1 MKLLDSQKISRQ
13 QIDPSIQN
21 AAETISAGYLKE
33 IVNRIAIP
41 RHYVAEAANNRYI
54 RDLIFQELEAF
65 EYVVSFQGIH
75 DNIVAY
81 PKPLKANEPVILV
94 GAHYDSVPFS
104 PGADDNASAVAAL
117 LACARSLSRLNVS
130 YPVCFLA
137 FNREEEHFLGS
148 RDFVRTGLPEIEISV
163 AEAHIFEM
171 VGYCGDQKVPSGLP
185 IRLPKQ
191 GDFLGV
197 LGNRRSNHL
206 IKPLL
211 ALAAGYL
218 PGFQV
223 LGLQVYLGAERVFP
237 VLKRSDHVP
246 FWSIGLPAL
255 MWTDTAEF
263 RNPNYH
269 KRTDTPETLDYDFL
283 RSVTQLALLR
293 ILTFEPNRLF
303 WERKLQT

>member
-1 MKLLDSQKISRQ
+1 MKLLDSQKIYRQ
-13 QIDPSIQN
+13 QIDPTVQY

-41 RHYVAEAANNRYI
+41 RHYIAEASNNRHV
-54 RDLIFQELEAF
+54 RDLIFKELE
-65 EYVVSFQGIH
+65 SFGYAVFLQGIY
-75 DNIVAY
+75 DNVVAY
-81 PKPLKANEPVILV
+81 PRSLKAKEPVILI

-104 PGADDNASAVAAL
+104 PGADDNASAMAAL
-117 LACARSLSRLNVS
+117 LACAGGLSLLDVP
-130 YPVCFLA
+130 YPVCFAA
-137 FNREEEHFLGS
+137 FNREEERFRGS
-148 RDFVRTGLPEIEISV
+148 WDFVRTGLPENEITV

-171 VGYCGDQKVPSGLP
+171 VGYSGDQKVPAGLP
-185 IRLPKQ
+185 IRLPKK

-206 IKPLL
+206 LRPLL
-211 ALAAGYL
+211 TLAATYL

-223 LGLQVYLGAERVFP
+223 LGLQVYLGTERVFP

-246 FWSIGLPAL
+246 FWGVGLPAL

-283 RSVTQLALLR
+283 RSVTRLAFLR
-293 ILTFEPNRLF
+293 ILTFEPNR
-303 WERKLQT
+303 

>member
-1 MKLLDSQKISRQ
+1 MILMDSQKMNRSRT
-13 QIDPSIQN
+13 DPFTLQ
-21 AAETISAGYLKE
+21 SAKTVSTEYLKK

-41 RHYVAEAANNRYI
+41 RHYIAESANNRYV
-54 RDLIFQELEAF
+54 RDLILEELK
-65 EYVVSFQGIH
+65 SFGYAVFLQGTH

-81 PKPLKANEPVILV
+81 PRSLRADQSLIVI

-117 LACARSLSRLNVS
+117 LACARSIALQDKPF
-130 YPVCFLA
+130 PVCFVA
-137 FNREEEHFLGS
+137 FNREEERFKGS
-148 RDFVRTGLPEIEISV
+148 WDFVRTRLVKHEIPV
-163 AEAHIFEM
+163 TEAHIFEM
-171 VGYCGDQKVPSGLP
+171 VGYCGHQKIPSGLP
-185 IRLPKQ
+185 IRLPKR

-211 ALAAGYL
+211 TLAARYL
-218 PGFQV
+218 SGFQV
-223 LGLQVYLGAERVFP
+223 LGLQVYLGTERVFP

-246 FWSIGLPAL
+246 FWGVGIPAL

-269 KRTDTPETLDYDFL
+269 RPTDTPETLDYDFM
-283 RSVTQLALLR
+283 RRVAQLAVLR
-293 ILTFEPNRLF
+293 ILTQEDRS
-303 WERKLQT
+303 